1 MYYYQLCFSQNESEI
16 DKEILESH
24 IYEYHVPPSVETE
37 CNVFVYYMRKK
48 SFSTKRFHYLDMQ
61 KERFCLSMGPI
72 PPKSILIQNVFLS
85 QFRGDIF
92 LDPNS
97 GDIEIHIIESSA
109 KLIHHVLLV

>member
-1 MYYYQLCFSQNESEI
+1 MNITYHPPWKQNVI
-16 DKEILESH
+16 
-24 IYEYHVPPSVETE
+24 
-37 CNVFVYYMRKK
+37 VFVYYMRKK

-61 KERFCLSMGPI
+61 KERFCLSMSPI
-72 PPKSILIQNVFLS
+72 PPKSILIQNVFLL

-97 GDIEIHIIESSA
+97 GDILEIYIIESSV